1 MTTFPY
7 LISLIIIL
15 VSLCKT
21 KSEDFTCGTTSCGT
35 FGLPIRFP
43 FSTNQPNQ
51 TNLCSY
57 PGFELTCSN
66 TSTTTIFSEPL
77 LTLPNSETF
86 AVKHISF
93 IDQTVWVNDPNKCL
107 PKHFMFHHHHDF
119 MLNLKDSPFRLSD
132 YYSFVNVSFLKCPSN
147 SSLSSMVP
155 PMSCLN
161 LDYPVVAMRSDPPF
175 GTPWILCEFITSAMV
190 PVEDTN
196 GLFWNDYYSNIPL
209 QWDNPDC
216 GACEERGGRCGLVGE
231 DVLRLA
237 CYGLPAQGISKKL
250 KYGLSMGLAIPAL
263 LGIIVLTWMLWNN
276 KNTRNQA
283 QQQRETGTEFSTMVM
298 PHPPVLV
305 MGLDM
310 ATIDRYPKTQL
321 GESGRLPRPNDN
333 VCSICLCEYQ
343 PNEVLRT
350 IPECN
355 HYFHA
360 NCIDGW
366 LKTNATCPLCRN
378 FPEMSSFFA
387 SVLPVSPT
395 S

>member
-66 TSTTTIFSEPL
+66 TTTTTIFSEPL

-175 GTPWILCEFITSAMV
+175 GTPWVLCEFITSAMV

-231 DVLRLA
+231 DVVW
-237 CYGLPAQGISKKL
+237 
-250 KYGLSMGLAIPAL
+250 
-263 LGIIVLTWMLWNN
+263 LGKMFFVL
-276 KNTRNQA
+276 
-283 QQQRETGTEFSTMVM
+283 
-298 PHPPVLV
+298 LV
-305 MGLDM
+305 MVFQH
-310 ATIDRYPKTQL
+310 KVK
-321 GESGRLPRPNDN
+321 S
-333 VCSICLCEYQ
+333 SIL
-343 PNEVLRT
+343 
-350 IPECN
+350 I
-355 HYFHA
+355 HFH
-360 NCIDGW
+360 
-366 LKTNATCPLCRN
+366 
-378 FPEMSSFFA
+378 SFC
-387 SVLPVSPT
+387 
-395 S
+395 